1 MRNKICSVCSMS
13 QYFLVTFILH
23 CLLGALKKYLRYY
36 LAMGLL
42 LISLVGMAV
51 EQNSEQKV
59 QQLTQRIEQLSAE
72 IKTAVQNK
80 QGDLAKDLRSERS
93 ELQTQLRDIKQG
105 ARAAQKAADK
115 NAKRA
120 AAERQWE
127 TYPADKKLCSAIE
140 YNRFDLVKKVMET
153 GEINLQE
160 NNSACL
166 FPLGDAAA
174 RGHLDIAEYL
184 LQKKSP
190 LAMRAPHF
198 QTLISAVDS
207 AAAHKEDRTAMLALL
222 KKYGATA
229 ADSRQQSLPSA
240 MVAEGGAEGD
250 RQLKEKHNVS
260 GEELAQGGSLLRALD
275 KGHPNNVRWL
285 LANGAQPEE
294 SALGRT
300 ALMAA
305 VEANSLDKVQA
316 LVEAGASVNRRGL
329 NYSSVLRYA
338 EKRRDRV
345 AASKKAE
352 QERIINYLKSK
363 GATYSEREAG
373 E

>member
-1 MRNKICSVCSMS
+1 MNKP
-13 QYFLVTFILH
+13 
-23 CLLGALKKYLRYY
+23 LKKSVNYCV
-36 LAMGLL
+36 AIGLL
-42 LISLVGMAV
+42 FSSLVGMAV
-51 EQNSEQKV
+51 EQNSEQQV

-72 IKTAVQNK
+72 IKMAMQNK

-93 ELQTQLRDIKQG
+93 ELQTQLRDVKQG

-140 YNRFDLVKKVMET
+140 YNRFDLVKKAMET
-153 GEINLQE
+153 GEINLQQ
-160 NNSACL
+160 NNSACF

-184 LQKKSP
+184 LQKNSP

-240 MVAEGGAEGD
+240 MVAEGD

-352 QERIINYLKSK
+352 QERIISYLKSK